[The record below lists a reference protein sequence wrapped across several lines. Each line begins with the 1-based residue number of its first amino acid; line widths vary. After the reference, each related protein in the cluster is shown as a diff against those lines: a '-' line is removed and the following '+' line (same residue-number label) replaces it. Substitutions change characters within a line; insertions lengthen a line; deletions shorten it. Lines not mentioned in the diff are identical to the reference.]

1 MKKRAEELKLGL
13 MKSYAKVAENASFG
27 CSASCLPKSASV
39 EEIGRRIGYENR
51 DMQAVPPGSNLGLG
65 CGNPVAI
72 ASLKEGQIVLDLGSG
87 AGFDSFLASR
97 AVGGMGMV
105 IGVDMTARMVKRA
118 KENALDHIR
127 KGGQDNVE
135 FIVGEIESL
144 PVKSFSIDAVISNCS
159 INLVYDKEL
168 AFSEAFRVLKAGG
181 RLVVSD
187 IVQNKSLPDFILQ
200 SIKKHV
206 GCVAGASTLD
216 RYLDAIRSAGFDT
229 VEVVE
234 EASFPLDCMIYD
246 PTGRAI
252 SLGLKGSG
260 EERAKIEDRDKIE
273 YKGNIEGPM
282 RRIMVCALKPGG
294 E

>member
-13 MKSYAKVAENASFG
+13 MKSYAKVAENASFS
-27 CSASCLPKSASV
+27 CSAGCLTKFASV
-39 EEIGRRIGYENR
+39 EEIGRRIGYEIR
-51 DMQAVPPGSNLGLG
+51 DLEAVPPGSNLGLG
-65 CGNPVAI
+65 CGNTVAFS
-72 ASLKEGQIVLDLGSG
+72 ALKEGHIVLDLGSG

-97 AVGGMGMV
+97 AVGGLGMV
-105 IGVDMTARMVKRA
+105 IGLDMTARMVKRA
-118 KENALDHIR
+118 REFALDHIG
-127 KGGQDNVE
+127 KGRQDNVE

-144 PVKSFSIDAVISNCS
+144 PVRSNSIDAVISNCS

-181 RLVVSD
+181 RLVASD
-187 IVQNKSLPDFILQ
+187 IVQNKRLPDFVLQ
-200 SIKKHV
+200 SIKEHV

-216 RYLDAIRSAGFDT
+216 RYLDAIRSAGFDD

-260 EERAKIEDRDKIE
+260 EDRDEIEDQDKIED
-273 YKGNIEGPM
+273 KGNNEGPM

>member
-13 MKSYAKVAENASFG
+13 MKSYAKVAENASFS
-27 CSASCLPKSASV
+27 CSASCLTKASI
-39 EEIGRRIGYENR
+39 EEIGRRIGYEEC
-51 DMQAVPPGSNLGLG
+51 DMEAVPPVSNLGLG

-72 ASLKEGQIVLDLGSG
+72 ASLKEGETVLDLGSG

-97 AVGGMGMV
+97 AVGGLGMV
-105 IGVDMTARMVKRA
+105 IGVDMTAGMVKRA

-135 FIVGEIESL
+135 FIEGEIESL
-144 PVKSFSIDAVISNCS
+144 PVRSYSIDAVISNCS

-168 AFSEAFRVLKAGG
+168 AFSEAFRVLKARGM
-181 RLVVSD
+181 LVLSY
-187 IVQNKSLPDFILQ
+187 IVQNKSFPDFVLQ
-200 SIKKHV
+200 SIKEHV

-216 RYLDAIRSAGFDT
+216 RYLDAIRSAGFGE

-252 SLGLKGSG
+252 TLGLNGSG
-260 EERAKIEDRDKIE
+260 EDRDKIE
-273 YKGNIEGPM
+273 GSII
-282 RRIMVCALKPGG
+282 RIMVSALKPGR

>member
-282 RRIMVCALKPGG
+282 RRIMVCALNPGG

>member
-1 MKKRAEELKLGL
+1 MKKRAKELKLAL
-13 MKSYAKVAENASFG
+13 RKSYAHVAENAPLSSSAG
-27 CSASCLPKSASV
+27 CLRKAASV
-39 EEIGRRIGYENR
+39 EEIGRRIGYEER
-51 DMQAVPPGSNLGLG
+51 DMEMVPTGSNLGLG
-65 CGNPVAI
+65 CGNPVAL
-72 ASLKEGQIVLDLGSG
+72 AALKEGEIVLDLGSG

-97 AVGGMGMV
+97 AVGGLGMV
-105 IGVDMTARMVKRA
+105 IGVDITAGMVKRA
-118 KENALDHIR
+118 REFSLDHIG

-144 PVKSFSIDAVISNCS
+144 PVRGHSIDAVISNCS
-159 INLVYDKEL
+159 INLVYDKYS

-187 IVQNKSLPDFILQ
+187 IVQNKSLPDFVLQ
-200 SIKKHV
+200 SIKVHV

-216 RYLDAIRSAGFDT
+216 RYLDAIRSAGFDE

-234 EASFPLDCMIYD
+234 EVSFPFDCMIYD

-252 SLGLKGSG
+252 SLGLKGPG
-260 EERAKIEDRDKIE
+260 EDWDKIEDGDM
-273 YKGNIEGPM
+273 IEGPM
-282 RRIMVCALKPGG
+282 RRIMVSALKPGR